1 VLPPSRGRRKAG
13 ALAPSA
19 NADLRGADASAFP
32 TSGFL
37 AGASPASGFAVVA
50 FDPAVVF
57 GADALGP
64 GDFNCFD
71 GALCDV
77 LGVAFPAC
85 LFVFLA
91 DVIAVARRFF
101 EGAVFADV
109 FDGARAAFPE
119 DALGDF
125 LRVFLDIR
133 LPFVAFGG
141 STIEVLRVLSR
152 QAGIKPTAGQV

>member
-1 VLPPSRGRRKAG
+1 MLPPSRGRRKAG

-19 NADLRGADASAFP
+19 KAGLRAAGASAFP
-32 TSGFL
+32 
-37 AGASPASGFAVVA
+37 ASGFPAAGFPARGFAAVG
-50 FDPAVVF
+50 FDPVVVPA
-57 GADALGP
+57 ADALGP
-64 GDFNCFD
+64 SDFNSFD

-85 LFVFLA
+85 LLLFLA
-91 DVIAVARRFF
+91 DVLAVARRFF
-101 EGAVFADV
+101 EGAGFADGL
-109 FDGARAAFPE
+109 DRAGAAFPE

-141 STIEVLRVLSR
+141 SIIGLLRVLSW
-152 QAGIKPTAGQV
+152 QTGIGSTAGQV